1 MEIINIEKDA
11 FDLIVTRLDAFVQE
25 MKELSQNSKEKGM
38 EQWVDNQDV
47 CFMLNISPRTLQSYR
62 DTGKI
67 SFSKI
72 NHKVY
77 YKLSDI
83 QEFIENNIKIKQ

>member
-72 NHKVY
+72 NHK
-77 YKLSDI
+77 K
-83 QEFIENNIKIKQ
+83 N

>member
-1 MEIINIEKDA
+1 MEIINIEKELFEEMASRFEA
-11 FDLIVTRLDAFVQE
+11 FLTE
-25 MKELSQNSKEKGM
+25 MEKIYQSHKGKEVDEWL
-38 EQWVDNQDV
+38 DNQDV

-62 DTGKI
+62 DAGKI
-67 SFSKI
+67 GFSKI

-83 QEFIENNIKIKQ
+83 QAFIEDNRNIN